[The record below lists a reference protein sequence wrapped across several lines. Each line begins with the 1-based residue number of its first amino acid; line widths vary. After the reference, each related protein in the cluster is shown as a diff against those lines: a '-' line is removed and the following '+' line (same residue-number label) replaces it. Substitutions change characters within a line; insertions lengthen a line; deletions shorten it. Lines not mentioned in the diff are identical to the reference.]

1 MSAPPPT
8 AEQQQWIEQCQG
20 LVRSLALQIHRKLP
34 ANIDLEDLIAY
45 GQLGLVEAARSFD
58 AGRGC
63 QFSTFAYY
71 RIRGAIYDGAAKM
84 SWGWQEDETES
95 PVSTVDAAGT
105 HGAPAQPAGSRPAGV
120 EGTAGGHR
128 PVRHAVVSLAVRQT
142 DDAEQ
147 DGEPGWLV
155 DALQAAPLATAM
167 ENEANAKL
175 GELIDALPHEAAAL
189 IRATYFEGLTRQEAS
204 ERLGL
209 SKSWASRVRARALES
224 LAQSLASWSGR

>member
-84 SWGWQEDETES
+84 SWG
-95 PVSTVDAAGT
+95 
-105 HGAPAQPAGSRPAGV
+105 
-120 EGTAGGHR
+120 
-128 PVRHAVVSLAVRQT
+128 
-142 DDAEQ
+142 
-147 DGEPGWLV
+147 
-155 DALQAAPLATAM
+155 
-167 ENEANAKL
+167 
-175 GELIDALPHEAAAL
+175 
-189 IRATYFEGLTRQEAS
+189 
-204 ERLGL
+204 
-209 SKSWASRVRARALES
+209 
-224 LAQSLASWSGR
+224 